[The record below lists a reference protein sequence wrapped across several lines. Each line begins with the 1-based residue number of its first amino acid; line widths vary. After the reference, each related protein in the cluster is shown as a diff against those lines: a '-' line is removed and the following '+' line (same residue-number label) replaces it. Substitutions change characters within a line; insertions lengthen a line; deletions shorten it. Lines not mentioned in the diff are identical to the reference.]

1 MNILNFNNPNLP
13 EMSDK
18 EMFVD
23 SLGNVVWRVVPP
35 DVHAKELNPELW
47 RFDVVSKSRPD
58 LLKPV
63 SCDLLAPNVSP
74 DFFDEVANKFSDNTT
89 TEV

>member
-1 MNILNFNNPNLP
+1 MTNILHFNDPCLSDFP
-13 EMSDK
+13 DK

-23 SLGNVVWRVVPP
+23 SLGNVSWQPVAA
-35 DVHAKELNPELW
+35 DAHASELNPTFW
-47 RFDVVSKSRPD
+47 KFDVVSKARPD

-63 SCDLLAPNVSP
+63 SCDILAPTVSP
-74 DFFDEVANKFSDNTT
+74 DFFDKMAANLPD

>member
-1 MNILNFNNPNLP
+1 MNILNFNDPHLP
-13 EMSDK
+13 ELTDR

-35 DVHAKELNPELW
+35 DAHAKELNPELW
-47 RFDVVSKSRPD
+47 RFDVVSKARPD

-63 SCDLLAPNVSP
+63 SCDILAPTVSP
-74 DFFDEVANKFSDNTT
+74 DFFAAVANKFPD
-89 TEV
+89 ED

>member
-1 MNILNFNNPNLP
+1 MKILTSIDPHLP
-13 EMSDK
+13 ELSDK

-35 DVHAKELNPELW
+35 DAHAKELNPQLW
-47 RFDVVSKSRPD
+47 RFDVVSKARPD

-63 SCDLLAPNVSP
+63 SCDILAPTVSS
-74 DFFDEVANKFSDNTT
+74 DFFDEVAKKFPEED
-89 TEV
+89 

>member
-1 MNILNFNNPNLP
+1 MTYLNFNNPHLP
-13 EMSDK
+13 DLQDK

-35 DVHAKELNPELW
+35 DAHAKELNPELW
-47 RFDVVSKSRPD
+47 RFDVVSKARPD

-63 SCDLLAPNVSP
+63 GCDLLAPTVSP
-74 DFFDEVANKFSDNTT
+74 DFFDEMAKKFPEQD
-89 TEV
+89 